1 MVNIFLLKRG
11 KAGKDGYNRGV
22 FGWLVLNM
30 DIKELLKFVDES
42 MFDKS
47 GKRLNDLQRTVIEGA
62 LNDQKYVDIADT
74 FDRSEGHV
82 KDVGYEL
89 LQKLSDIFEEPV
101 SKGNIKSV
109 LERQRSINFNVS
121 DGSIGNVGDVI
132 NCVNFNSNQPKTKSG
147 KVPLEKTDAQRDKQI
162 SKIKKLR
169 EAGFAD
175 DTISEL
181 LEIPLEL
188 VESVN

>member
-1 MVNIFLLKRG
+1 LLKRK
-11 KAGKDGYNRGV
+11 KAEKDGYNWGV

-42 MFDKS
+42 MFEKS

-109 LERQRSINFNVS
+109 LERQRNITVNVS
-121 DGSIGNVGDVI
+121 DGSVGNVADVI

>member
-1 MVNIFLLKRG
+1 
-11 KAGKDGYNRGV
+11 
-22 FGWLVLNM
+22 M
-30 DIKELLKFVDES
+30 DISELLKVVDET
-42 MFDKS
+42 MFAKT
-47 GKRLNDLQRTVIEGA
+47 GKRLSDLQRTVIEGA
-62 LNDQKYVDIADT
+62 LNHQKYVDIADT

-101 SKGNIKSV
+101 SKGNLKSV
-109 LERQRSINFNVS
+109 LERQRSVNINVG
-121 DGSIGNVGDVI
+121 DGNVGNI
-132 NCVNFNSNQPKTKSG
+132 NHLIGCVNSYSNQPKTESD
-147 KVPLEKTDAQRDKQI
+147 KVPLEKTDALRDKQI

-175 DTISEL
+175 DAISEF
-181 LEIPLEL
+181 LEISLEL